1 MKPNVACLALAVIVA
16 LTSHACVSTG
26 EGTALPRRTGDI
38 TPAELEGISATHAMD
53 ALILLR
59 PQWLRA
65 RNGSATVVINAQPS
79 NRERLAE
86 IPIRSIARVTF
97 MTPADATTRFG
108 TGFFNGA
115 IVVTLR

>member
-16 LTSHACVSTG
+16 LTGHACASMG
-26 EGTALPRRTGDI
+26 EGTAVPRRTGDI
-38 TPAELEGISATHAMD
+38 TPDELEGISATHAMD
-53 ALILLR
+53 ALLLLR
-59 PQWLRA
+59 PRWLWA
-65 RNGSATVVINAQPS
+65 RNGSTTVVINGQPS
-79 NRERLAE
+79 DRDRLAQ